1 MLQVDD
7 LIEPGAKQ
15 ILFTRLSSFPWP
27 HDPSPKPFEERE
39 SRIKFARNTLPN
51 RRFPANSI
59 STTPRFKIPNQ
70 RLGHSSRTTN

>member
-27 HDPSPKPFEERE
+27 HLVPRQ
-39 SRIKFARNTLPN
+39 
-51 RRFPANSI
+51 SI
-59 STTPRFKIPNQ
+59 SRRVNHESNLQGIW
-70 RLGHSSRTTN
+70 RVL